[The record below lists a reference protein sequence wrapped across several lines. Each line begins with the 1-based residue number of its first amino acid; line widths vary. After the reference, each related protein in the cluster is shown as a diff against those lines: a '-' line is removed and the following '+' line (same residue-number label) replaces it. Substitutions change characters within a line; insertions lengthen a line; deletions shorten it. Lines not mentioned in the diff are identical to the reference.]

1 MKKLFV
7 LFIMMFTVFGFVA
20 CNGTT
25 TNIPTTTA
33 PTTGG
38 TETGINYDEQ
48 IAFPKNLTIDGKV
61 LSWEAVAQASGY
73 IVFADDVE
81 VATVTTNS
89 YDFSALEG
97 SRIVFTV
104 VTKAPAGMQDSVH
117 SVSIAY
123 VEDIV
128 SEYAAM
134 KLAISEAGLPLPD
147 VFAEELV
154 NKGMLAS
161 EFQAMYDAFMAFME
175 AMDEAEEP
183 SAAYAAI
190 DTLMDSVVNP
200 EAIISALVKFMLP
213 MQIDSQISYYE
224 EEVLYYQ
231 EMIGYGYYWYQS
243 DLDYYS
249 EQIIVMGEVKAMME
263 ESNEDVI
270 KTILFV
276 INYIMSIQ
284 DMITSDLVQQ
294 IVNLAGTDGIEN
306 LNVNELVLVKDEIA
320 DILFE
325 TMPSLTDMILLV
337 NTLYSLTDVLEAVEG
352 VEVGELLYPEKLAGT
367 MLLTFEAFV
376 TFFDNFD
383 LPFFLAVKAIGVSD
397 EHDYTKQAKLIILVI
412 TYVDKFLDE
421 NEALM
426 NQINSVYTE
435 AEKQAMFDMYM
446 ATLIEELGDTGMSSI
461 ATLAFFSFQK
471 MMALEAIF
479 ADAFR
484 DLLDAFVASEG
495 QILLIMAE
503 KAAWEDSFWENYYG
517 RDWNEYDYYNNLYSF
532 RIVDQVIYLVN
543 SVVKERTLEEFETVR
558 DTLIIEMA
566 KLSLGFMLNVNLG
579 TVEDPEQAEM
589 IEEIIAELE
598 AFIEATSQYQYQLI
612 QSLFSFLDDGDVF
625 LAYANLYESTY
636 GDNYSEIYGVDSH
649 FLPLIFLMSN
659 YDDYMTTA
667 NRAIF
672 DGIIAE
678 LGVLL
683 AKEVFVDLDVEF
695 IPDVADAL
703 LDYLSSVSGEFKAF
717 DFATLTQAQKDR
729 IDEIFEELQN
739 VIGNA
744 IPA

>member
-104 VTKAPAGMQDSVH
+104 VTKAPAGMQDSAH

-147 VFAEELV
+147 DFAEELV

-200 EAIISALVKFMLP
+200 EALISALVKFMLP

-231 EMIGYGYYWYQS
+231 AMVDNGYYWYQG
-243 DLDYYS
+243 DVDYYS
-249 EQIIVMGEVKAMME
+249 EQIVVMGEVKAMME

-383 LPFFLAVKAIGVSD
+383 LPFFQALKAIGVSD

-517 RDWNEYDYYNNLYSF
+517 SDWDAYDYYNNLYSF

-543 SVVKERTLEEFETVR
+543 SVVKERSLEEFETVR
-558 DTLIIEMA
+558 DDLIIEMV

-589 IEEIIAELE
+589 IEELIAELE

-612 QSLFSFLDDGDVF
+612 KSLFGFLDEGDVF

-636 GDNYSEIYGVDSH
+636 GDNYSGIYDVDSH

-678 LGVLL
+678 LGVLF
-683 AKEVFVDLDVEF
+683 AKEVFADLNAEF

-703 LDYLSSVSGEFKAF
+703 LDYLSSVAGEFKAF
-717 DFATLTQAQKDR
+717 DYATLTQAQKDR
-729 IDEIFEELQN
+729 IDEIAQEIQD
-739 VIGNA
+739 IIMDA
-744 IPA
+744 MPA

>member
-81 VATVTTNS
+81 VAAVTTNS

-147 VFAEELV
+147 DFAEELV

-175 AMDEAEEP
+175 TMDEVEEP

-200 EAIISALVKFMLP
+200 EALISALVKFMLP

-224 EEVLYYQ
+224 EEILYFQ
-231 EMIGYGYYWYQS
+231 SMVDYGYYWYQS
-243 DLDYYS
+243 DIDYYN
-249 EQIIVMGEVKAMME
+249 EQIVVMGEVKAMME

-383 LPFFLAVKAIGVSD
+383 LPFFLALKAIGVSD

-729 IDEIFEELQN
+729 IDEISEELQN